1 MSLEASD
8 GLCGLVSPGASVG
21 ASLAASELDG
31 CAERVLVHIEASGN
45 EQVIDLRDGN
55 LRAIV
60 EILSMNDGRWHVAR
74 RDASLADAWRPSL
87 REDLRALLLTF
98 MCFEKVWLIWL
109 SVVRCLHLNYKNGLG

>member
-74 RDASLADAWRPSL
+74 RDASLADAWATLVAR
-87 REDLRALLLTF
+87 
-98 MCFEKVWLIWL
+98 
-109 SVVRCLHLNYKNGLG
+109 GLAGFVADFHML